1 MLILT
6 RKLGESI
13 TIGDDIKIQV
23 LEIKGK
29 QVRLG
34 IQAPKKYTIH
44 REEIYQRI
52 QDENKL
58 AAQQSPLS
66 LKNISEIWKKRK

>member
-6 RKLGESI
+6 RKVGECI

-23 LEIKGK
+23 IEVKGR

-34 IQAPKKYTIH
+34 IQAPSSYTIH
-44 REEIYQRI
+44 REEVYMRI
-52 QDENKL
+52 QEENKL
-58 AAQQSPLS
+58 AATKSPAS
-66 LKNISEIWKKRK
+66 LKSLSDFLRRKK

>member
-23 LEIKGK
+23 LEVKGK

-34 IQAPKKYTIH
+34 IEAPKKYTIH

-66 LKNISEIWKKRK
+66 LKNISDLWKKK